1 MKKIKFYHIFLSL
14 MLMFII
20 VGCEKDKQMEVV
32 YQDVV
37 FGVDHVA
44 PLTLKDNGDELEDWY
59 CQEDLTPVKAHIVID
74 GEDYWPEV
82 FFVGDKLYTQS
93 IKLAVDDGTTDYTVT
108 RFVLLGEDDMILMAT
123 PAAGS
128 PFADYVGQ
136 TVDFTFTVNAFE
148 KAEVFV
154 EVLCFVPAQY
164 SDFGFTWFN
173 INQIIVNELWFFGDI
188 CAISYPGP
196 DPGPGNGE
204 EPGDPSGETAWGG
217 DYEGDGAA
225 WWYYFD
231 TDGPR
236 TQVIYA
242 GQNATDGSVTYDS
255 ESGQL
260 IIDLGSYMILQ
271 DGGETVKIQGYNEG
285 ELPTS
290 RPSSG
295 GFTYKGNELVVDV
308 DHYDYFAIHLDVL
321 VYEEAYV
328 GTKSFDTSVFAGSLY
343 EYVVNGIQMDMPAI
357 FKIHVEKNNVEVP
370 HSPFSNIDLDVNGE
384 PLPIAQQTLNANGE
398 LDGTNKPVSVKY
410 PVTLYDDN
418 QLFTYALYLWVPDM
432 NGNFS
437 FELFYTFTSENN
449 GPLLDENGDV
459 QLINGVPGGEIG
471 PLTFV
476 LGNCLYEPADLN
488 LEWTWTAIAE

>member
-196 DPGPGNGE
+196 DPGPGNGDNGE
-204 EPGDPSGETAWGG
+204 EPGEPREETAWGG

-225 WWYYFD
+225 FWWYFD
-231 TDGPR
+231 TNGPE
-236 TQVIYA
+236 TQDIKAGSQGEVIGEITYRE
-242 GQNATDGSVTYDS
+242 GQFSIVLDDFWYLQTGSETIKIEGYD
-255 ESGQL
+255 
-260 IIDLGSYMILQ
+260 
-271 DGGETVKIQGYNEG
+271 EG
-285 ELPTS
+285 ELPSS
-290 RPSSG
+290 RPAAG
-295 GFTYKGNELVVDV
+295 QFTYKGNDFVVNV
-308 DHYDYFAIHLDVL
+308 DHHRFFAIHLDVEY
-321 VYEEAYV
+321 VQV
-328 GTKSFDTSVFAGSLY
+328 GTKSFDAGVFAGSLY

-384 PLPIAQQTLNANGE
+384 PLPIAQQTLNVNGE

-459 QLINGVPGGEIG
+459 QVINGVPGGEIG